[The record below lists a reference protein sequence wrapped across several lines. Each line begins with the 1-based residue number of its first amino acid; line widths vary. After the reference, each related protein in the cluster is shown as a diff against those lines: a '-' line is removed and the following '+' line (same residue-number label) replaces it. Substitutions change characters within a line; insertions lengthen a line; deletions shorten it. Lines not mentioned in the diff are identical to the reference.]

1 MDYITGRH
9 HQTSPSSPSTQSSS
23 DKSEE
28 LISPAAPSTLSMDN
42 REGMYRRGVVRSLAV
57 LAATE
62 ILAECAHHQRKNKN
76 KKTTTSATTTT
87 TKGDKGDKG
96 DTTIKGEDDNAT
108 TGDDSDDNSVIACIY
123 GARAINSYLS
133 EREQLFTEDVD
144 VQVYM
149 GDGATADD
157 FYSWCRIKCI
167 EMTKRW
173 EIHTIN
179 MQQQWKI
186 QAEQLATR
194 LSVTSTPTTTTTST
208 TTSTTDTTTDTTTPT
223 GTNTTTATGTNTTTT
238 TTANGSTPGPMDMFE
253 RRELEMTCDIAMDRG
268 QTFRSFPWWRGALT
282 SCSVHP
288 PGGIQYPGDSLPSN
302 VVMSAVKAEG
312 GHSIRQFRSIL
323 QPHDVTHW

>member
-1 MDYITGRH
+1 
-9 HQTSPSSPSTQSSS
+9 
-23 DKSEE
+23 
-28 LISPAAPSTLSMDN
+28 MDN

-62 ILAECAHHQRKNKN
+62 ILAECAQNQRR
-76 KKTTTSATTTT
+76 KKTKKTKKTKKSSATTINGKDDEEDTT
-87 TKGDKGDKG
+87 T
-96 DTTIKGEDDNAT
+96 DNAT
-108 TGDDSDDNSVIACIY
+108 TGDDDSDDNSVIACIY

-149 GDGATADD
+149 GDGATSDD
-157 FYSWCRIKCI
+157 FYSWCRNTCM

-186 QAEQLATR
+186 HAEQLATR
-194 LSVTSTPTTTTTST
+194 LSVTSSPTISTISTTST
-208 TTSTTDTTTDTTTPT
+208 TTTTDTTTDTTNDITTTTGITT
-223 GTNTTTATGTNTTTT
+223 GTTTTGSATTATTATTTT
-238 TTANGSTPGPMDMFE
+238 TPMDMFE
-253 RRELEMTCDIAMDRG
+253 RRELEMTRDIALDRG

-312 GHSIRQFRSIL
+312 GRSIRQFRSIL